1 MRWSRRRLGLLAA
14 AVLVVIA
21 GLGVAAFALAGSADI
36 VVYNGRS
43 QYGDEQ
49 AFKAFEEETGLDV
62 ELRGGTAP
70 ELFERLRREGDATD
84 ADLLVT
90 TDLANL
96 WRADEAGLLE
106 PVELDSNVELHAADG
121 AWWGIS
127 TRLRVPMRS
136 TERVEEGAVTSY
148 EDLGDPQLRGR
159 LCLRTSNNEYNQSW
173 VADRIAKH
181 GEADTEKLLESI
193 MANEPKIL
201 GSDVDVLEAIA
212 AGDCDVGLTNHY
224 YLARELKDDPDFPV
238 APVWPE
244 EGAHT
249 NVSGVGLV
257 KGSEH
262 RADAVR
268 LMEFLTGREAQAA
281 IVENGEFA
289 ANPDVPPAEHIRD
302 WADVE
307 LDPIDVERAGPNLA
321 AAVELMQRVGWQ

>member
-1 MRWSRRRLGLLAA
+1 MRWSRRRLGLIAA
-14 AVLVVIA
+14 AVLAVIA
-21 GLGVAAFALAGSADI
+21 GLGVAAFALAGSADV

-43 QYGDEQ
+43 HYGDEQ
-49 AFKAFEEETGLDV
+49 AYAAFEEQTGLDV

-96 WRADEAGLLE
+96 WRAKEAGLLE
-106 PVELDSNVELHAADG
+106 PVEIDSNVELRDPDG

-148 EDLGDPQLRGR
+148 ADLGNADFRGR
-159 LCLRTSNNEYNQSW
+159 VCLRTSNNEYNQSW
-173 VADRIAKH
+173 VADRIAKF
-181 GEADTEKLLESI
+181 GEAETEELLETI
-193 MANEPKIL
+193 MANDPQIL

-212 AGDCDVGLTNHY
+212 AGDCDLGLTNHY
-224 YLARELKDDPDFPV
+224 YLARELKEDPDFPV
-238 APVWPE
+238 APAWPE
-244 EGAHT
+244 AGAHT

-257 KGSEH
+257 KGAGEQ
-262 RADAVR
+262 RANAVR
-268 LMEFLTGREAQAA
+268 LMEFLTAREAQEA

-289 ANPDVPPAEHIRD
+289 AAPDVPPADHVSD
-302 WADVE
+302 WAGVE
-307 LDPIDVERAGPNLA
+307 TDPIDVEQAGPTLA
-321 AAVELMQRVGWQ
+321 AAV